1 MSLLRV
7 QRGAAEQIWQG
18 LPMRSPRRSGS
29 VDVTRDKS
37 RGHSAAWA
45 AVRVRGDLIS
55 SMPVECYR
63 TIGAEGIE
71 VSAPVPPVL
80 IEPGSHGDG
89 QPISIDEW
97 LYVTQSDLDQVGNAF
112 GVITAIDGAGKPAQI
127 QPVDA
132 DSVTVAIRGG
142 KIDHYKIG
150 KSVYQPAEIWHE
162 RQFPVSGS
170 PVGLSPLA
178 YAAASIGGYLSA
190 QQFALDWFA
199 GGATPSA
206 ILKNGKRTLDPK
218 EAAETKR
225 RFMATV
231 STGEPFVTGMDWD
244 YTMLGAK
251 ASESQFLE
259 EMRYSLTDITRF
271 YGVPADI
278 IDAPQE
284 SGSITY
290 ANITQRNLQLLIVNI
305 GPAVARRERAL
316 SRLLPNPRRVRL
328 NSEAI
333 LRMDPQTRQ
342 TVLASKVTSRIL
354 TVDEAR
360 ASENLPPLTPE
371 QIATT
376 KNIFGTAPAAAAPG
390 AVATGQGDTK

>member
-1 MSLLRV
+1 MSLLRA
-7 QRGAAEQIWQG
+7 QRGAAEPIWQG
-18 LPMRSPRRSGS
+18 LPMRSPKRAGS
-29 VDVTRDKS
+29 IDVTKDKA
-37 RGHSAAWA
+37 RTHSAVWA
-45 AVRVRGDLIS
+45 AVRVRADLIS
-55 SMPVECYR
+55 SMPIECYR
-63 TIGAEGIE
+63 TLGGDGIE
-71 VSAPVPPVL
+71 VSSPVPPVL

-97 LYVTQSDLDQVGNAF
+97 LYMTQSDLDSVGNAF
-112 GVITAIDGAGKPAQI
+112 GIITAKDGAGKPAQI
-127 QPVDA
+127 QPVQAED
-132 DSVTVAIRGG
+132 VTISIRGG
-142 KIDHYKIG
+142 KLDHYKIG
-150 KSVYQPAEIWHE
+150 REVYSPAEIWHE

-170 PVGLSPLA
+170 PVGLSPIA

-206 ILKNGKRTLDPK
+206 ILKNGKRVLDPA
-218 EAAETKR
+218 EARETKQ

-231 STGEPFVTGMDWD
+231 GNGEPFVTGMDWD
-244 YTMLGAK
+244 YQMLGVK
-251 ASESQFLE
+251 ATESAFLE
-259 EMRYSLTDITRF
+259 EMRYSLTDVTRF
-271 YGVPADI
+271 FGVPADI

-305 GPAVARRERAL
+305 GPAVRRRERAL

-328 NSEAI
+328 DADSI

-360 ASENLPPLTPE
+360 ATENLPPLTAE
-371 QIATT
+371 QIAQT
-376 KNIFGTAPAAAAPG
+376 KNIFGTAPAAAAAG
-390 AVATGQGDTK
+390 AVATA